1 MESFGQVH
9 FRGFLILAS
18 LASDNRV
25 RSDPESRHAMTGSSP
40 QFPNWQLSTH
50 NPTTPVE
57 AWPLGSMHFFCT
69 TMTRSLSRVG
79 EALTHATSMVA
90 AEDRA
95 WHLGALPSSSDA
107 MYTVPSS

>member
-25 RSDPESRHAMTGSSP
+25 RSDPESRHAMMGSSP

-57 AWPLGSMHFFCT
+57 AWPLGSMHFFHP
-69 TMTRSLSRVG
+69 TMTGSLSRVG
-79 EALTHATSMVA
+79 EAPSHATSVA
-90 AEDRA
+90 AVEDRT
-95 WHLGALPSSSDA
+95 WCLGASPSSLDA
-107 MYTVPSS
+107 MYTVPLT